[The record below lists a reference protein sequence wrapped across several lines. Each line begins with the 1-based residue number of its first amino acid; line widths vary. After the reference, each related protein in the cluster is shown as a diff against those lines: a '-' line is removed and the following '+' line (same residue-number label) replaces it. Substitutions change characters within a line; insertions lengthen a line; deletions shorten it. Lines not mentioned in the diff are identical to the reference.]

1 MMQLPDGSCDC
12 HVHVVGPPAQ
22 YPMVPERHYTPPPAT
37 VDDLRAHMQ
46 GIGLTRAVIVQPS
59 FYGFDNRC
67 LLESLRVLNG
77 AGRGVAV
84 VEGAISDEELRGMSA
99 QGVKGIR
106 FNLESSGGH
115 DPRAMLAGLARWGE
129 RLAPLGWH
137 IQIYASLS
145 AIAQSARQLAQ
156 LPVAVVLDHFA
167 MVPSSA
173 QNGDARID
181 VVMALVRSGK
191 AFVKLSAPYRI
202 GAQTPEGQAAVARL
216 AAEYLG
222 ANPDRM
228 VWGSDWPHTQREA
241 GRSPHEVSAY
251 RQVSSSELEQG
262 IEAWLPRAEL
272 RERVLAKNP
281 QALYRFDEP

>member
-1 MMQLPDGSCDC
+1 MTQLPPGSCDC
-12 HVHVVGPPAQ
+12 HVHVVGPQAQ
-22 YPMVPERHYTPPPAT
+22 YPMVPERHYTPPPAS

-46 GIGLTRAVIVQPS
+46 GVGLMRAVIVQPS

-67 LLESLRVLNG
+67 LLDSVRELGSS
-77 AGRGVAV
+77 GRGVAV
-84 VEGAISDEELRGMSA
+84 VDESVSDDELRSMSA

-106 FNLESSGGH
+106 FNLESIGVR
-115 DPRAMLAGLARWGE
+115 DPRSMLAGLARWGE

-137 IQIYASLS
+137 IQIYASLG
-145 AIAQSARQLAQ
+145 AIAKAARQLGA
-156 LPVAVVLDHFA
+156 LPVPFVLDHFA
-167 MVPSSA
+167 MVPSSS
-173 QNGDARID
+173 QDGDARID
-181 VVMALVRSGK
+181 IVMALVRSGK

-202 GAQTPEGQAAVARL
+202 GAQTPESQAAVARL

-228 VWGSDWPHTQREA
+228 LWGSDWPHTQREA

-251 RQVSSSELEQG
+251 RQVSSSELAQG

-272 RERVLAKNP
+272 RERVLVKNP
-281 QALYRFDEP
+281 QALYRFDES